1 MYLYDI
7 QFDDKMN
14 NINLTAEKVQKML
27 TDLESE
33 QIERTIS
40 TTDFNK
46 FAQVV
51 CAFSNDLPNTALNG
65 YLLIDV
71 HDNGTLSG
79 LKANDQLL
87 QSLGGLRSDGNIL
100 PQPVMSVS
108 TFSFKD
114 GDVVVIEVQPSSFPP
129 VRYKGRTGG
138 NEDG

>member
-51 CAFSNDLPNTALNG
+51 CAFSNDLQ
-65 YLLIDV
+65 I
-71 HDNGTLSG
+71 
-79 LKANDQLL
+79 
-87 QSLGGLRSDGNIL
+87 
-100 PQPVMSVS
+100 
-108 TFSFKD
+108 
-114 GDVVVIEVQPSSFPP
+114 
-129 VRYKGRTGG
+129 GRAHV
-138 NEDG
+138 